1 MNTPGPAS
9 AGFLLDA
16 ADSRALS
23 QTCASRTGG
32 GYGIRH
38 NPDDPLRIGEKNNCS
53 ILMVLWRLPGAVLR
67 RNRLARPQLY
77 GELASRGA
85 PCGPPPPPICKLAS
99 SSRPTNRLDDQRP
112 TSPHQH
118 SQLATATAAHME
130 RRPTSLQRP
139 RPPRGTGKDG
149 HGGLHRFTCTANLTV
164 PSGAAQSSF
173 DGDSTRPERPRPPQS
188 ATYSADD

>member
-1 MNTPGPAS
+1 LPWMNTPGPAS

-118 SQLATATAAHME
+118 SQLATA
-130 RRPTSLQRP
+130 
-139 RPPRGTGKDG
+139 RPPTWN
-149 HGGLHRFTCTANLTV
+149 GGLHRFNGHGHPGGPVKMATAAYIASPAQLT
-164 PSGAAQSSF
+164 
-173 DGDSTRPERPRPPQS
+173 
-188 ATYSADD
+188 